1 MEGALIPNKVVLTFC
16 QSCEEQIGHRFSAGA
31 TNVCTKGCQW
41 DGSTD
46 RTRPIIVVTYW
57 RREMQ
62 PTPELPAIRTV
73 IHGAKVKVPLDG

>member
-1 MEGALIPNKVVLTFC
+1 MIPNKVVLTFC
-16 QSCEEQIGHRFSAGA
+16 QSCEEKIGHRFSAGA
-31 TNVCTKGCQW
+31 TNVCTKGCKW

-62 PTPELPAIRTV
+62 PSVEPATPSIHHSFLEGYGPRGRT
-73 IHGAKVKVPLDG
+73 